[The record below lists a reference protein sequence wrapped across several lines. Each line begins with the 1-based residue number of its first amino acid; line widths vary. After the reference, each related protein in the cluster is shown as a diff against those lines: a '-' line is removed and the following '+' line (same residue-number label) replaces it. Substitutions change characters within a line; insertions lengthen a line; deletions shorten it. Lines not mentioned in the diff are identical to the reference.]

1 MGIDGAGSLAAT
13 PDGTQVAYLG
23 RARNGI
29 LVQSLD
35 ALEPVMLVEGI
46 NNLRGL
52 FTSPDGQWVGYV
64 ERNFTLKRV
73 AITGGA
79 PETVLAMDGP
89 SRGAVWLPDDSII
102 LGTGSSTTG
111 LQLVPAAGG
120 PVTVLSRPDPE
131 RGEADHIWP
140 ALLPDR
146 GAVLFTI
153 VSASGDPSDDQVA
166 VLDLA
171 SGTSRTVV
179 RGGRAAQYVATGHL
193 VYAVGNTLQAV
204 AFDAERLET
213 SGVSVEVLPRL
224 VSDRGVPD
232 VAVTANGTLFYM
244 DAQEGS
250 DVGDTLVWVDRQGR
264 ETDVGAPTDQYSHPR
279 ASPDGTRLAV
289 TVNQDLWVWD
299 VAGATFSRLTFDPAN
314 DWFPFWSSDGRRI
327 VFGSWRAGN
336 LSNIYTQLADGTGQV
351 ERLTASENLQ
361 NPTGLSS
368 TEVVYYETSGRG
380 GDLFVM
386 SLDQADRVEALVTTP
401 SDDRN
406 GVISPDGRWLA
417 YESDVVSAGR
427 FEVFVRPYPNVNDG
441 QWQASVDGGVQPVW
455 AVTVAS
461 YSIVRTTAHSCWCCR
476 RPRAQPGARA
486 VPPGSSP
493 DRMCWRGLIWVATTT
508 SRPTASVS

>member
-1 MGIDGAGSLAAT
+1 
-13 PDGTQVAYLG
+13 
-23 RARNGI
+23 
-29 LVQSLD
+29 
-35 ALEPVMLVEGI
+35 
-46 NNLRGL
+46 
-52 FTSPDGQWVGYV
+52 
-64 ERNFTLKRV
+64 
-73 AITGGA
+73 
-79 PETVLAMDGP
+79 
-89 SRGAVWLPDDSII
+89 
-102 LGTGSSTTG
+102 
-111 LQLVPAAGG
+111 
-120 PVTVLSRPDPE
+120 
-131 RGEADHIWP
+131 
-140 ALLPDR
+140 
-146 GAVLFTI
+146 
-153 VSASGDPSDDQVA
+153 
-166 VLDLA
+166 
-171 SGTSRTVV
+171 
-179 RGGRAAQYVATGHL
+179 
-193 VYAVGNTLQAV
+193 
-204 AFDAERLET
+204 
-213 SGVSVEVLPRL
+213 
-224 VSDRGVPD
+224 
-232 VAVTANGTLFYM
+232 M

-508 SRPTASVS
+508 CHVRRPAFLDDKGAGIDDLTVNCRRPELV